1 MATKMIAINT
11 IQHVVDG
18 KVVET
23 ARYGE
28 FETDA
33 KTARD
38 LALSGAAKYADPERQ
53 SKLEDAPKDSVP
65 ASGNKAAPAVVTQ
78 NAKSKAD

>member
-18 KVVET
+18 KHVET
-23 ARYGE
+23 ARNGE

-33 KTARD
+33 KTAKD

-53 SKLEDAPKDSVP
+53 AKVDEAPKDSVP

-78 NAKSKAD
+78 SAKAKAD